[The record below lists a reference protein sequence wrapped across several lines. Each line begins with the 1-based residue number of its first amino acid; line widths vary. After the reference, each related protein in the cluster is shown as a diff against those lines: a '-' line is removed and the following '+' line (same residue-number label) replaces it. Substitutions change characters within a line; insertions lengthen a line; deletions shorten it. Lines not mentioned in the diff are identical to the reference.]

1 MLPDL
6 LHGNEKR
13 VWVMLAIKRIFKYTK
28 VRYRG
33 IRKKH
38 EWLLT
43 AFAVINLYQHR
54 KWLVPLGV

>member
-1 MLPDL
+1 MVTK
-6 LHGNEKR
+6 KR